1 MFGLVV
7 VCSGVTLG
15 TVKVSVVVSGRIFVL
30 ESIVVVVVSDS
41 VVRIVSLRIML
52 FAVVVVVA

>member
-7 VCSGVTLG
+7 VCSGVSLG
-15 TVKVSVVVSGRIFVL
+15 TVVVSVVVGGRIFVL